1 MFDEKKKQEWV
12 VVLRLLAAKIVND
25 FGQPYTGQYDAMVEK
40 MAEDQSA
47 IYDDQD
53 DQDDQSED

>member
-1 MFDEKKKQEWV
+1 MFDEKKKHEWI

-25 FGQPYTGQYDAMVEK
+25 FGQPYTGQYDAMIEK

-47 IYDDQD
+47 T